1 MKDPRFTRIRVLD
14 NLSTG
19 FKKNIV
25 PFLNNPNVEFLEGDI
40 RDRATIRQAVQGMD
54 AVCHQAALGSVPRS
68 ISDPQTTHD
77 TNATGL
83 INILWAAKE
92 AGVKRMTYAS
102 SSSVYGDAPDQPKRE
117 GSIGKPMS
125 PYAVSKHANELYA
138 EVFARNYS
146 MTIAGFRYFNVF
158 GPRQD
163 PDGPYAAV
171 VPLFF
176 KHALNNTSPTIN
188 GDGSI
193 TRDYTYVSN
202 VVKANINALMPDA
215 KFGGHEVFNIACGQT
230 TTLNELWSM
239 IKSITGSSAEAVYGP
254 NRPGDILQ
262 SLADVSKAEHLI
274 GYRDL
279 VGLEAGLQQSLGW
292 CSNLYNRKDLF

>member
-1 MKDPRFTRIRVLD
+1 MKDPRFTKIRVLD

-171 VPLFF
+171 VPFVFQACTEQYFAYDQWGWQHHPRLYPREQCGEGE
-176 KHALNNTSPTIN
+176 HQC
-188 GDGSI
+188 
-193 TRDYTYVSN
+193 
-202 VVKANINALMPDA
+202 PDA
-215 KFGGHEVFNIACGQT
+215 RCEIRGARGVQHCLRADHYTKRALVDDQKHHR
-230 TTLNELWSM
+230 LLRRSRL
-239 IKSITGSSAEAVYGP
+239 
-254 NRPGDILQ
+254 RPKPSG
-262 SLADVSKAEHLI
+262 
-274 GYRDL
+274 
-279 VGLEAGLQQSLGW
+279 
-292 CSNLYNRKDLF
+292 